1 MERLRTRKPNGH
13 FGGFVFR
20 ASRDLLGGVH
30 FFFFFFS
37 LFIYF
42 ERDRESMAGQ
52 GQREGESRA
61 GSVLSV
67 EPHARLEL
75 MKL

>member
-1 MERLRTRKPNGH
+1 MVSLVALCTAPAEIYWV
-13 FGGFVFR
+13 VFN
-20 ASRDLLGGVH
+20 
-30 FFFFFFS
+30 FFFFFS

-67 EPHARLEL
+67 EPHAGLEL
-75 MKL
+75 TKL